1 MTPLK
6 EESCMLNPDPRQVV
20 RVEPSLPDYFR
31 RRLRRHA
38 ERLRPSPHE
47 DTLWYLGEMMNR
59 FSRSEHFFDYH
70 DGRLGNRPLAL
81 LYGDAQATSN
91 PRQRCL
97 LLQRLGD
104 MALFLGAFFP
114 ERYARR
120 GIHRDYFV
128 GMGSAAYDY
137 LAERARQ
144 HRHIFRELT
153 QGFAHM
159 QELVARAG
167 SHGAGN
173 PGDRILRLYARWLE
187 NGDPAIAAQL
197 RRLGVTLEG
206 GREH

>member
-1 MTPLK
+1 MLK
-6 EESCMLNPDPRQVV
+6 PDSRQVV

-31 RRLRRHA
+31 RRLSRYA
-38 ERLRPSPHE
+38 ARLRPAPHE

-81 LYGDAQATSN
+81 LYGDAQAAGN
-91 PRQRCL
+91 PRHRCL

-120 GIHRDYFV
+120 GIRRDYFV

-137 LAERARQ
+137 LSERARQ

-153 QGFAHM
+153 HGFVHM

-167 SHGAGN
+167 SQTGG
-173 PGDRILRLYARWLE
+173 GKEDRILRLYALWLE
-187 NGDPAIAAQL
+187 SGDPAVALQL
-197 RRLGVTLEG
+197 GQLGVTLG
-206 GREH
+206 GRQGH